1 MDKDFTI
8 YNLAGSYL
16 YSLWLAFDVMFVGI
30 ASAVTVNGTLRIELF
45 ITLTIGCE
53 TAVAPNGLALQCQ
66 RGAIALE
73 AVA

>member
-1 MDKDFTI
+1 M
-8 YNLAGSYL
+8 L
-16 YSLWLAFDVMFVGI
+16 VGI

-45 ITLTIGCE
+45 VTLTIRCE

-73 AVA
+73 AVP